1 MVRRSLVSA
10 PFPITNPRIEGY
22 LRAVQTRRLPVLKAM
37 EERAKSHG
45 FPIIGPLVGP
55 VLYQLARMI
64 GARRIFELGSGYGYS
79 AVWFAQAVG
88 PKGLVVMTEGN
99 PENSALA
106 MRYLRRARLAGRV
119 RPLVGDA
126 LDLLRAERGTFD
138 VILNDIDKEH
148 YPEVLPLARGKLRRG
163 GLLVSDNMLWGG
175 DVMRPRPD
183 RSTRG
188 ILELT
193 RALYRAPDFFTT
205 LLPIRDG
212 ITVSLRL

>member
-1 MVRRSLVSA
+1 MTARFV
-10 PFPITNPRIEGY
+10 ITNPKIESYIGS
-22 LRAVQTRRLPVLKAM
+22 LPRRRHPVLRRM
-37 EERAKSHG
+37 ETYARKNG

-55 VLYQLARMI
+55 VLFQLARLI
-64 GARRIFELGSGYGYS
+64 GARRVFELGSGFGYS

-88 PKGLVVMTEGN
+88 PNGLVIMTEGN
-99 PENSALA
+99 EENSRRA
-106 MRYLRRARLAGRV
+106 MRYLADARLASRI

-126 LDLLRAERGTFD
+126 LTHLARERGTFD
-138 VILNDIDKEH
+138 VILNDIDKH
-148 YPEVLPLARGKLRRG
+148 AYPEVLPLARRKLRKG
-163 GLLVSDNMLWGG
+163 GLLITDNMLWGG
-175 DVMRPRPD
+175 DVLGARPD

-212 ITVSLRL
+212 VTISLKL